1 MGKKMPPLLQQLTGG
16 NCLSE
21 ALNESNAI
29 VASMMICCK
38 QFSLKSAF
46 TWSSLCDDDSLVII
60 YL

>member
-21 ALNESNAI
+21 ALNESKAI

-38 QFSLKSAF
+38 QFSLQSAF
-46 TWSSLCDDDSLVII
+46 NMVVAMR
-60 YL
+60 